1 MSNEILLH
9 WNEGASKKAILDF
22 VEKTTNKDSPSF
34 VPVGDRIAV
43 FDNDGTLWCEKPM
56 IIELGFILQRLVAMA
71 EKDPA
76 LRERQP
82 WQAAYENNYAW
93 LGGAITKHYQGDD
106 SDVRVMI
113 GAIMDAFS
121 GMRVDE
127 YATAAGAFLQTA
139 KHPTLGVAL
148 KDCTY
153 VPMVELLEYLETNG
167 FSTFIASGGSR
178 DFMRTVTEEIYG
190 ISSDRV
196 IGSCSALQYSET
208 TDGGD
213 LVYGAQLDVFDDGPA
228 KPVRIWSRVGRRPI
242 LAGGNSDGD
251 IPMLQFA
258 GAARPTLRL
267 LILHDDKDREFEYV
281 AGAERSLKLAAEQGW
296 TVVSIKNDWSAV
308 FGTAAQGSAAA

>member
-1 MSNEILLH
+1 MSQEPLLH
-9 WNEGASKKAILDF
+9 WKDGAPKKAILDF
-22 VEKTTNKDSPSF
+22 VEKTIKKDSPSF

-82 WQAAYENNYAW
+82 WQAAYEKNYAW

-106 SDVRVMI
+106 NDVRVMI
-113 GAIMDAFS
+113 GGIMEAFS

-127 YATAAGAFLQTA
+127 YATAAGAFLQA
-139 KHPTLGVAL
+139 ARHPTLGVAF

-153 VPMVELLEYLETNG
+153 VPMVELLQYLEMNG

-196 IGSCSALQYSET
+196 IGSCSALHYSET
-208 TDGGD
+208 ADGGD

-242 LAGGNSDGD
+242 LAAGNSDGD

-308 FGTAAQGSAAA
+308 FGTSATRSAAA